1 MTEGS
6 RATMGVRGLSAPA
19 AGGPSVSSAAAELAA
34 RQAYGR
40 LVAILAARTRDV
52 AAAEDALSDAFQ
64 AALRRWP
71 ETGVPENPLAW
82 LLTAARRQH
91 GHAHRHNQV
100 RAAAE
105 PTLRLLMD
113 EAPEMTEIPDRRLQL
128 LMVCA
133 HPAIAPEAQAPL
145 MLQTVLGLDAAR
157 IAACFLTSPVA
168 MSQRLVRAK
177 TRIRDAGIAFELP
190 GAAELPPRLEAVM
203 SAIYAAHGTGWA
215 DLVADGE
222 GAHGLVGEAIWLA
235 RLLVALLPEAPEPK
249 GLLAL
254 MLYAEARRPAR
265 RDAAGHFV
273 PLSAQDPLLWSRPM
287 VAEAEALVREAARA
301 ATLGR
306 FQIEAAI
313 QSVHVEARLTGAD
326 RGLALL
332 ALYDLLARLSPTAGV
347 LVARAAAMAEA
358 GQAHAA
364 LRELEAMAEPLAGY
378 QPWWATRAHVLAL
391 LGEAEA
397 ARSAR
402 QRAAG
407 LTEDPAVR
415 AWLLAR

>member
-1 MTEGS
+1 M
-6 RATMGVRGLSAPA
+6 SAA
-19 AGGPSVSSAAAELAA
+19 AAAELAA

-91 GHAHRHNQV
+91 GHARRHHQV

-105 PTLRLLMD
+105 PTLRLLLEK
-113 EAPEMTEIPDRRLQL
+113 EAPDLVEIPDRRLQL

-145 MLQTVLGLDAAR
+145 MLQTVLGMDAAR
-157 IAACFLTSPVA
+157 IAACFLTSPAA

-177 TRIRDAGIAFELP
+177 TRIRDAGIGFELP

-215 DLVADGE
+215 DVLADGAGGDGLVA
-222 GAHGLVGEAIWLA
+222 EAIWLA
-235 RLLVALLPEAPEPK
+235 RLLVGLLPEAPEPK

-265 RDAAGHFV
+265 RDPAGRFV
-273 PLSAQDPLLWSRPM
+273 PLSAQDPQLWSRPM
-287 VAEAEALVREAARA
+287 VAEAESLVREAARA

-306 FQIEAAI
+306 FQVEAAI

-326 RGLALL
+326 RGGALL
-332 ALYDLLARLSPTAGV
+332 ALYDLLAGLSPTAGV

-358 GQAHAA
+358 GQPQAA
-364 LRELEAMAEPLAGY
+364 LRELDAMAASLGQY
-378 QPWWATRAHVLAL
+378 QPWWATRAHVLAR
-391 LGEAEA
+391 LGEDEA
-397 ARSAR
+397 ARVAR
-402 QRAAG
+402 SRAAG

-415 AWLLAR
+415 AWLLSR

>member
-1 MTEGS
+1 M
-6 RATMGVRGLSAPA
+6 
-19 AGGPSVSSAAAELAA
+19 SAAAAAEMAA
-34 RQAYGR
+34 RQAYGQ

-52 AAAEDALSDAFQ
+52 AAAEDALSGAFQ

-71 ETGVPENPLAW
+71 EAGVPENPAAW

-91 GHAHRHNQV
+91 GHAHRHKRV
-100 RAAAE
+100 RSAAE
-105 PTLRLLMD
+105 PTLRLLVEE
-113 EAPEMTEIPDRRLQL
+113 EAPEMAEIPDRRLQL

-133 HPAIAPEAQAPL
+133 HPAIAAEAQAPL

-157 IAACFLTSPVA
+157 IAACFLTSPAA

-177 TRIRDAGIAFELP
+177 TRIRDAGIGFELP

-215 DLVADGE
+215 DLLADGE
-222 GAHGLVGEAIWLA
+222 GGRGLVAEAIWLA
-235 RLLVALLPEAPEPK
+235 RLLVALLPQAPEPK

-265 RDAAGHFV
+265 RDMAGRFV
-273 PLSAQDPLLWSRPM
+273 PLSEQDPLRWSRPM
-287 VAEAEALVREAARA
+287 LAEAEALVREAARA
-301 ATLGR
+301 APLGR

-326 RGLALL
+326 RAAALL
-332 ALYDLLARLSPTAGV
+332 GLYDLLARLSPTAGV
-347 LVARAAAMAEA
+347 LVARAAALAEA
-358 GQAHAA
+358 GQPEAA
-364 LRELEAMAEPLAGY
+364 LRELDAMAGPLARY
-378 QPWWATRAHVLAL
+378 QPWWATRAHVLAR
-391 LGEAEA
+391 LGKPDA
-397 ARSAR
+397 ARAAWS
-402 QRAAG
+402 RAAG

-415 AWLLAR
+415 AWLLSR